1 MKQAYRRRASI
12 WDWLLLC
19 VVLPLCLLALAIA
32 EVTR

>member
-12 WDWLLLC
+12 WDWFLLT